1 MRSLLGSV
9 FLLALLSGAPQTSF
23 AAPACSFTGIYSNL
37 AVDKGT
43 GDISG
48 YEITITISPEGH
60 EAIYTQAEGNF
71 PIKPI
76 VSDTKI
82 LNEWITFQVKVGKN
96 TLNVK
101 AKPTCKYLEAHF
113 EWSTGS
119 KYMLHL
125 PRKKSFW
132 DTSSN

>member
-1 MRSLLGSV
+1 MRPLLESV
-9 FLLALLSGAPQTSF
+9 FLLALLSCVPQASL

-48 YEITITISPEGH
+48 YEITITLSPEGH

-76 VSDTKI
+76 VSDTEV
-82 LNEWITFQVKVGKN
+82 LNEWITFQVVVGGK

-101 AKPTCKYLEAHF
+101 AKPTCKYLEVHF
-113 EWSTGS
+113 EW
-119 KYMLHL
+119 
-125 PRKKSFW
+125 
-132 DTSSN
+132 